1 MTARHAGAVQKVSV
15 LTLTGMVVGSMVGG
29 GVFTLP
35 REFGEATGVL
45 GAVIAW
51 LVAGTG
57 MLMLGLV
64 FQSLAVRR
72 PDLDSGV
79 YVYAKT
85 GFGAYAG
92 FNAAFGYWASNVAGN
107 VFFMV
112 FTMTTL
118 GTFFPGLGQGN
129 TILAV
134 VLSSAAVWL
143 FHFLIARGVRQAT
156 VVNRI
161 VTIAKLVPILA
172 FIVIVAVAF
181 EAGTFADN
189 FWGSDGRSFRAV
201 FEQVKDTMLVTTFV
215 FLGIEGASVYSR
227 FARRR
232 ADVGR
237 ATILGFLSVLAVF
250 ASVTLVSYGVLPQA
264 DLATAR
270 QPSMGSVLESVVG
283 DWGSTFVSIG
293 VIISVQGAYLA
304 WTLINAEVLYMPARG
319 DVMPRFLTRDNAHG
333 TPIAALLTTIAVQ
346 FVLVL
351 VLFIDDALDFM
362 LKLDTALSLIP
373 YLLAAAYALKLTI
386 TRETYRGRRAGAA
399 QAAAS
404 RPSRSST
411 RLHAV
416 RRRARSTSCWP
427 HRVRARDPALPR
439 GPSRAGPAGV
449 QPGRGRGVRGADHRR
464 GTRRRTDLDR
474 RRGQSSPAAAG
485 ASFQPETFRRAS
497 LMILFGTV
505 EQQTSWYERSIGAWV
520 GGRCRT
526 QAVIDVGAGRKP
538 GRGEQ

>member
-1 MTARHAGAVQKVSV
+1 MIARRPSTVQKVSG

-35 REFGEATGVL
+35 KEFGEATGVL

-51 LVAGTG
+51 VVAGTG

-79 YVYAKT
+79 YIYAKA
-85 GFGAYAG
+85 GFGNYAG
-92 FNAAFGYWASNVAGN
+92 FNSAFGYWASNVAGN

-118 GTFFPGLGQGN
+118 GTFFPRLGQGN
-129 TILAV
+129 TLLAV
-134 VLSSAAVWL
+134 VLASAVVWL
-143 FHFLIARGVRQAT
+143 FHVLIARGVRQAA

-161 VTIAKLVPILA
+161 VTIAKLVPILT
-172 FIVIVAVAF
+172 FIVIVAVSF

-189 FWGSDGRSFRAV
+189 FWGGDERSVRSV
-201 FEQVKDTMLVTTFV
+201 FDQVKETMLVTTFV

-232 ADVGR
+232 EDVGR
-237 ATILGFLSVLAVF
+237 ATILGFVSVLAVF

-264 DLATAR
+264 DLANAE

-283 DWGSTFVSIG
+283 PWGSTFVSIG

-319 DVMPRFLTRDNAHG
+319 DVMPRFLTRENVHA
-333 TPIAALLTTIAVQ
+333 TPIAALLSTTAAVQ
-346 FVLVL
+346 LFLLLVL
-351 VLFIDDALDFM
+351 VVDDALDFM
-362 LKLDTALSLIP
+362 LKLDTALSLVP

-386 TRETYRGRRAGAA
+386 TRQTYTPADE
-399 QAAAS
+399 
-404 RPSRSST
+404 PE
-411 RLHAV
+411 
-416 RRRARSTSCWP
+416 RRRQ
-427 HRVRARDPALPR
+427 RAVAAVAVVYSIFMLYA
-439 GPSRAGPAGV
+439 AGPKYLVLAAIV
-449 QPGRGRGVRGADHRR
+449 YAPGTLLYLVARR
-464 GTRRRTDLDR
+464 EQGLRAFN
-474 RRGQSSPAAAG
+474 PAEAVACVV
-485 ASFQPETFRRAS
+485 
-497 LMILFGTV
+497 LMI
-505 EQQTSWYERSIGAWV
+505 A
-520 GGRCRT
+520 
-526 QAVIDVGAGRKP
+526 AVLGVVLISTDSLDV
-538 GRGEQ
+538 

>member
-1 MTARHAGAVQKVSV
+1 VTTRHASAVQKVSV

-35 REFGEATGVL
+35 QEFGAATGVL

-118 GTFFPGLGQGN
+118 GAFFPGLGQGN
-129 TILAV
+129 TLLAV
-134 VLSSAAVWL
+134 VLASAGVWL

-161 VTIAKLVPILA
+161 VTIAKLVPILT

-189 FWGSDGRSFRAV
+189 FWGSEARSVGSV
-201 FEQVKDTMLVTTFV
+201 FEQVKQTMLVTTFV

-232 ADVGR
+232 EDVGR

-250 ASVTLVSYGVLPQA
+250 ASVTLVSYGVLPQS
-264 DLATAR
+264 DLAGAK

-319 DVMPRFLTRDNAHG
+319 DVMPRFLTRDNAHA
-333 TPIAALLTTIAVQ
+333 TPIAALLTTT
-346 FVLVL
+346 L
-351 VLFIDDALDFM
+351 DDALDFM

-373 YLLAAAYALKLTI
+373 YLLAAGYALKLTI
-386 TRETYRGRRAGAA
+386 TRETYTAADEPERRRQRAIASVAVIYSIFMLYAAGPKYLLLSAIVYA
-399 QAAAS
+399 PGTLLYLLARREQGLRAFNRAEAAAC
-404 RPSRSST
+404 
-411 RLHAV
+411 AV
-416 RRRARSTSCWP
+416 LVVAA
-427 HRVRARDPALPR
+427 VL
-439 GPSRAGPAGV
+439 GV
-449 QPGRGRGVRGADHRR
+449 V
-464 GTRRRTDLDR
+464 L
-474 RRGQSSPAAAG
+474 
-485 ASFQPETFRRAS
+485 
-497 LMILFGTV
+497 I
-505 EQQTSWYERSIGAWV
+505 SIGSLEV
-520 GGRCRT
+520 
-526 QAVIDVGAGRKP
+526 
-538 GRGEQ
+538 

>member
-1 MTARHAGAVQKVSV
+1 VTTRHASAVQKVSV

-35 REFGEATGVL
+35 GEFGEATGVL

-51 LVAGTG
+51 IIAGTG

-129 TILAV
+129 TFLAV
-134 VLSSAAVWL
+134 VLASALVWL

-161 VTIAKLVPILA
+161 VTIAKLLPILT

-189 FWGSDGRSFRAV
+189 FWGGDERSVGAV
-201 FEQVKDTMLVTTFV
+201 FDQVKQTMLVTTFV

-232 ADVGR
+232 QDVGR
-237 ATILGFLSVLAVF
+237 ATVLGFLSVLAVF
-250 ASVTLVSYGVLPQA
+250 ASVTLLSYGVLPQA
-264 DLATAR
+264 DLAKAK
-270 QPSMGSVLESVVG
+270 QPSMGGVLESVVG
-283 DWGSTFVSIG
+283 SWGETFISIG

-319 DVMPRFLTRDNAHG
+319 GVMPKFLTRDNVHA
-333 TPIAALLTTIAVQ
+333 TPITALLTTTLAVQ
-346 FVLVL
+346 LVLVL
-351 VLFIDDALDFM
+351 VLFVNDALDFM
-362 LKLDTALSLIP
+362 LKLDTALSLVP

-386 TRETYRGRRAGAA
+386 TRETYTAADEPERHRQRAISAI
-399 QAAAS
+399 
-404 RPSRSST
+404 
-411 RLHAV
+411 AV
-416 RRRARSTSCWP
+416 VYSIFMLYA
-427 HRVRARDPALPR
+427 
-439 GPSRAGPAGV
+439 AGPKYLLLASIV
-449 QPGRGRGVRGADHRR
+449 YAPGTLLYLLARR
-464 GTRRRTDLDR
+464 EQGLRAFNRAEAVACVVLIVAAVVGIVLLAT
-474 RRGQSSPAAAG
+474 GSS
-485 ASFQPETFRRAS
+485 
-497 LMILFGTV
+497 
-505 EQQTSWYERSIGAWV
+505 
-520 GGRCRT
+520 
-526 QAVIDVGAGRKP
+526 DV
-538 GRGEQ
+538 

>member
-1 MTARHAGAVQKVSV
+1 VTTRQASAVQKVSV

-35 REFGEATGVL
+35 QEFGAATGVL

-79 YVYAKT
+79 YIYAKT

-118 GTFFPGLGQGN
+118 GAFFPGLGQGN
-129 TILAV
+129 TLLAV
-134 VLSSAAVWL
+134 VLASAGVWL
-143 FHFLIARGVRQAT
+143 FHVLIARGVRQAT

-161 VTIAKLVPILA
+161 VTIAKLVPILT
-172 FIVIVAVAF
+172 FVVIAAIGF

-189 FWGSDGRSFRAV
+189 FWGSDARSFRSV
-201 FEQVKDTMLVTTFV
+201 FEQVKQTMLVTTFV

-237 ATILGFLSVLAVF
+237 ATILGFLSVLALF

-264 DLATAR
+264 DLANAK

-283 DWGSTFVSIG
+283 HWGSTFVSIG

-319 DVMPRFLTRDNAHG
+319 DVMPRFLTRDNAHA
-333 TPIAALLTTIAVQ
+333 TPIAALLTTTIAVQ
-346 FVLVL
+346 LVLIL
-351 VLFIDDALDFM
+351 VLFVDDALDFM

-386 TRETYRGRRAGAA
+386 TRQTYTSAGEPERRRQRAIASVAVVYSIFMLYAAGPKYLLLSAVVYA
-399 QAAAS
+399 PGTLLYLMARREQGLPAFNRAEAAAC
-404 RPSRSST
+404 
-411 RLHAV
+411 AV
-416 RRRARSTSCWP
+416 LVVAA
-427 HRVRARDPALPR
+427 VL
-439 GPSRAGPAGV
+439 GV
-449 QPGRGRGVRGADHRR
+449 VLIATG
-464 GTRRRTDLDR
+464 
-474 RRGQSSPAAAG
+474 
-485 ASFQPETFRRAS
+485 S
-497 LMILFGTV
+497 LNV
-505 EQQTSWYERSIGAWV
+505 
-520 GGRCRT
+520 
-526 QAVIDVGAGRKP
+526 
-538 GRGEQ
+538 

>member
-1 MTARHAGAVQKVSV
+1 MTTRQASAVQKVSV

-35 REFGEATGVL
+35 QEFGAATGVL

-79 YVYAKT
+79 YIYAKT

-118 GTFFPGLGQGN
+118 GAFFPGLGQGN
-129 TILAV
+129 TLLAV
-134 VLSSAAVWL
+134 VLASAGVWL
-143 FHFLIARGVRQAT
+143 FHVLIARGVRQAT

-161 VTIAKLVPILA
+161 VTIAKLVPILT
-172 FIVIVAVAF
+172 FVVIAAIGF

-189 FWGSDGRSFRAV
+189 FWGSDARSFRSV
-201 FEQVKDTMLVTTFV
+201 FEQVKQTMLVTTFV

-237 ATILGFLSVLAVF
+237 ATILGFLSVLALF

-264 DLATAR
+264 DLANAK

-283 DWGSTFVSIG
+283 HWGSTFVSIG

-319 DVMPRFLTRDNAHG
+319 DVMPRFLTRDNAHA
-333 TPIAALLTTIAVQ
+333 TPIAALLTTTIAVQ
-346 FVLVL
+346 LVLIL
-351 VLFIDDALDFM
+351 VLFVDDALDFM

-386 TRETYRGRRAGAA
+386 TRQTYTSAGEPERRRQRAIASVAVVYSIFMLYAAGPKYLLLSAVVYA
-399 QAAAS
+399 PGTLLYLMARREQGLPAFNRAEAAAC
-404 RPSRSST
+404 
-411 RLHAV
+411 AV
-416 RRRARSTSCWP
+416 LVVAA
-427 HRVRARDPALPR
+427 VL
-439 GPSRAGPAGV
+439 GV
-449 QPGRGRGVRGADHRR
+449 VLIATG
-464 GTRRRTDLDR
+464 
-474 RRGQSSPAAAG
+474 
-485 ASFQPETFRRAS
+485 S
-497 LMILFGTV
+497 LNV
-505 EQQTSWYERSIGAWV
+505 
-520 GGRCRT
+520 
-526 QAVIDVGAGRKP
+526 
-538 GRGEQ
+538 

>member
-1 MTARHAGAVQKVSV
+1 MTTRQASAVQKVSV

-35 REFGEATGVL
+35 QEFGAATGVL

-79 YVYAKT
+79 YIYAKT

-118 GTFFPGLGQGN
+118 GAFFPGLGQGN
-129 TILAV
+129 TLLAV
-134 VLSSAAVWL
+134 VLASAGVWL
-143 FHFLIARGVRQAT
+143 FHVLIARGVRQAT

-161 VTIAKLVPILA
+161 VTIAKLVPILT
-172 FIVIVAVAF
+172 FVVIVAVAF

-189 FWGSDGRSFRAV
+189 FWGSGERSFRSV
-201 FEQVKDTMLVTTFV
+201 FEQVKQTMLVTTFV

-237 ATILGFLSVLAVF
+237 ATILGFLSVLALF

-264 DLATAR
+264 DLANAK

-283 DWGSTFVSIG
+283 HWGSTFVSIG

-319 DVMPRFLTRDNAHG
+319 DVMPRFLTRDNAHA
-333 TPIAALLTTIAVQ
+333 TPIAALLTTTIAVQ
-346 FVLVL
+346 LVLIL
-351 VLFIDDALDFM
+351 VLFVDDALDFM

-386 TRETYRGRRAGAA
+386 TRQTYTSVDEPERRRQRAIASVAVVYSIFMLYAAGPKYLLLSAVVYA
-399 QAAAS
+399 PGTLLYLMARREQGLPAFNRAEAAAC
-404 RPSRSST
+404 
-411 RLHAV
+411 AV
-416 RRRARSTSCWP
+416 LVVAA
-427 HRVRARDPALPR
+427 VL
-439 GPSRAGPAGV
+439 GV
-449 QPGRGRGVRGADHRR
+449 VLIATG
-464 GTRRRTDLDR
+464 
-474 RRGQSSPAAAG
+474 
-485 ASFQPETFRRAS
+485 S
-497 LMILFGTV
+497 LNV
-505 EQQTSWYERSIGAWV
+505 
-520 GGRCRT
+520 
-526 QAVIDVGAGRKP
+526 
-538 GRGEQ
+538 

>member
-1 MTARHAGAVQKVSV
+1 MTTRQASAVQKVSV

-35 REFGEATGVL
+35 QEFGAATGVL

-79 YVYAKT
+79 YIYAKT

-118 GTFFPGLGQGN
+118 GAFFPGLGQGN
-129 TILAV
+129 TLLAV
-134 VLSSAAVWL
+134 VLASAGVWL
-143 FHFLIARGVRQAT
+143 FHVLIARGVRQAT

-161 VTIAKLVPILA
+161 VTIAKLVPILT
-172 FIVIVAVAF
+172 FVVIAAVGF

-189 FWGSDGRSFRAV
+189 FWGSDARSFRSV
-201 FEQVKDTMLVTTFV
+201 FEQVKQTMLVTTFV

-237 ATILGFLSVLAVF
+237 ATILGFLSVLALF

-264 DLATAR
+264 DLANAK

-283 DWGSTFVSIG
+283 HWGSTFVSIG

-319 DVMPRFLTRDNAHG
+319 DVMPRFLTRDNAHA
-333 TPIAALLTTIAVQ
+333 TPIAALLTTTIAVQ
-346 FVLVL
+346 LVLIL
-351 VLFIDDALDFM
+351 VLFVDDALDFM

-386 TRETYRGRRAGAA
+386 TRQTYTSAGEPERRRQRAIASVAVVYSIFMLYAAGPKYLLLSAVVYA
-399 QAAAS
+399 PGTLLYLMARREQGLPAFNRAEAAAC
-404 RPSRSST
+404 
-411 RLHAV
+411 AV
-416 RRRARSTSCWP
+416 LVVAA
-427 HRVRARDPALPR
+427 VL
-439 GPSRAGPAGV
+439 GV
-449 QPGRGRGVRGADHRR
+449 VLIATG
-464 GTRRRTDLDR
+464 
-474 RRGQSSPAAAG
+474 
-485 ASFQPETFRRAS
+485 S
-497 LMILFGTV
+497 LNV
-505 EQQTSWYERSIGAWV
+505 
-520 GGRCRT
+520 
-526 QAVIDVGAGRKP
+526 
-538 GRGEQ
+538 

>member
-1 MTARHAGAVQKVSV
+1 VTTRQASAVQKVSV

-35 REFGEATGVL
+35 QEFGAATGVL

-79 YVYAKT
+79 YIYAKT

-118 GTFFPGLGQGN
+118 GAFFPGLGQGN
-129 TILAV
+129 TLLAV
-134 VLSSAAVWL
+134 VLASAGVWL
-143 FHFLIARGVRQAT
+143 FHVLIARGVRQAT

-161 VTIAKLVPILA
+161 VTIAKLVPILT
-172 FIVIVAVAF
+172 FVVIAAVGF

-189 FWGSDGRSFRAV
+189 FWGSDARSFRSV
-201 FEQVKDTMLVTTFV
+201 FEQVKQTMLVTTFV

-237 ATILGFLSVLAVF
+237 ATILGFLSVLALF

-264 DLATAR
+264 DLANAK

-283 DWGSTFVSIG
+283 HWGSTFVSIG

-319 DVMPRFLTRDNAHG
+319 DVMPRFLTRDNAHA
-333 TPIAALLTTIAVQ
+333 TPIAALLTTTIAVQ
-346 FVLVL
+346 LVLIL
-351 VLFIDDALDFM
+351 VLFVDDALDFM

-386 TRETYRGRRAGAA
+386 TRQTYTSAGEPERRRQRAIASVAVVYSIFMLYAAGPKYLLLSAVVYA
-399 QAAAS
+399 PGTLLYLMARREQGLPAFNRAEAAAC
-404 RPSRSST
+404 
-411 RLHAV
+411 AV
-416 RRRARSTSCWP
+416 LVVAA
-427 HRVRARDPALPR
+427 VL
-439 GPSRAGPAGV
+439 GV
-449 QPGRGRGVRGADHRR
+449 VLIATG
-464 GTRRRTDLDR
+464 
-474 RRGQSSPAAAG
+474 
-485 ASFQPETFRRAS
+485 S
-497 LMILFGTV
+497 LNV
-505 EQQTSWYERSIGAWV
+505 
-520 GGRCRT
+520 
-526 QAVIDVGAGRKP
+526 
-538 GRGEQ
+538 